1 MIDPSKLQSKHVFSI
16 PPPIII
22 SIQFCFCKWIIQ
34 NTQSNKGSFNV
45 TIKARISQLRGHT
58 SPNYGQPTS
67 PLSQRSIARAA
78 YLQGQPSSL
87 NIIDAA
93 IQHFL
98 LVILPSMV
106 LPTWQEY
113 HSSLLKATDALLVVT
128 VHGLRSNPSIHPSST
143 ALKIFLV
150 IYHPRCSRYINIYV
164 GIFLKFEFRPI

>member
-1 MIDPSKLQSKHVFSI
+1 MYLAYLPQLLYQFNFVFASGSSKTLNPTRDLSTLRSKHVSRSSGVI
-16 PPPIII
+16 PPPITA
-22 SIQFCFCKWIIQ
+22 SRPHPFP
-34 NTQSNKGSFNV
+34 
-45 TIKARISQLRGHT
+45 RGR
-58 SPNYGQPTS
+58 
-67 PLSQRSIARAA
+67 LRAA